1 MTGIKQKYQDLFFQ
15 TEQTVN
21 RKKSGFRAARG
32 MTLYSKNVFNLLEFN
47 SQVPFGKGESA
58 KLSSTFVFAESG
70 PVLIDYAIQK

>member
-1 MTGIKQKYQDLFFQ
+1 
-15 TEQTVN
+15 
-21 RKKSGFRAARG
+21 